1 LADAGYECYEEGF
14 FEHEIINPSELERM
28 FLLYELLH
36 RRDVGPKPLEIFTY
50 KTLMGIKLER
60 AEQPNTFD
68 LYEQRAT
75 MDKFKCFTTMFGE
88 GYAN

>member
-1 LADAGYECYEEGF
+1 MADADYECYEEGF
-14 FEHEIINPSELERM
+14 FEHEILAPSELERM

-50 KTLMGIKLER
+50 KTLMGIKMER
-60 AEQPNTFD
+60 AEQNQVD

-75 MDKFKCFTTMFGE
+75 MDKFKCFTTIFGE
-88 GYAN
+88 GYAD